1 MVQFNALQ
9 KLPATQ
15 IFFPLFL
22 MLSIHEAHYSVLML
36 YRFFLS
42 DPSPLGSSCPAL
54 SCLLILWA
62 FFAVAWEGDVGSRRG
77 RWLEGI
83 LGRPSGYFGL

>member
-15 IFFPLFL
+15 IFFPFFL

-42 DPSPLGSSCPAL
+42 DLSPLGSNCPAL
-54 SCLLILWA
+54 S
-62 FFAVAWEGDVGSRRG
+62 AVCRYLQGLAEAWERDVAVGQEGGS
-77 RWLEGI
+77 EGS
-83 LGRPSGYFGL
+83 LGGH